1 MDLNRILVVS
11 LVLITGIFLTTAG
24 SFAGKPEKPDKCSPW
39 PECKDDGGDPP
50 PPPVESC
57 ADASGIFP
65 SFAYTTRIN
74 DGKRGSHSG
83 TNVHLANSDGTCS
96 IIIYTQ
102 NDRERL
108 VPNYRQIGNHGRIVW
123 SQSGLG
129 NEVLGR
135 RHPDGGKAVVQMLD
149 FSLDN
154 GALDG
159 EASLSTVYM
168 YQGSNAN
175 GGGEPELSSDGSV
188 VFFGQ
193 HERLENGEE
202 PASLYSID
210 LSNCTSLCSA
220 DLIIPP
226 GAGGQADI
234 AINRN
239 GQRDRIYRTSSGGG
253 FGITFIEATDT
264 GYSDL
269 RTVVLP
275 EELGTS
281 KITKIAVG
289 NWDYDMDGSAEEVI
303 AIALNYIQNTIYIID
318 VSDCAAADGS
328 SQPTCLA
335 SGESTILRTGIEG
348 AKASFIGEDLL
359 VANGD
364 NVEFLD
370 TDSETPTFLLQ
381 GDSPDSAE

>member
-1 MDLNRILVVS
+1 MNILRLSTLS
-11 LVLITGIFLTTAG
+11 LAVTLGVLALAYANP
-24 SFAGKPEKPDKCSPW
+24 SFAGKKCDQDPTHPS
-39 PECKDDGGDPP
+39 CGDDGGDPP

-57 ADASGIFP
+57 AGASGVFP
-65 SFAYTTRIN
+65 SFAYTTYIY
-74 DGKRGSHSG
+74 DGKKGSQSG
-83 TNVHLANSDGTCS
+83 TNLHLANSDGSCS

-210 LSNCTSLCSA
+210 LSICTSLCSA

-281 KITKIAVG
+281 KITKISVG
-289 NWDYDMDGSAEEVI
+289 NWDHDMDGTAEEVI
-303 AIALNYIQNTIYIID
+303 AIALNYVLNTIYIID
-318 VSDCAAADGS
+318 VSDCETADGS
-328 SQPTCLA
+328 PQQSCLA
-335 SGESTILRTGIEG
+335 SGESTIVRTGIVG
-348 AKASFIGEDLL
+348 ARPSFLGEDLL
-359 VANGD
+359 LGNGD

-370 TDSETPTFLLQ
+370 TDSLDTTFLLQ